1 MKNTS
6 SREKASL
13 IAKIAGEKTGE
24 DIVLLDMTEQ
34 SAVCDFFIVVTAGS
48 SRRIKTICEE
58 IRKRLGNEGILPVSV
73 EGRSSL
79 SWVILD
85 YEDVVVHILSEE
97 FRSFYDLERLWSEAP
112 IERIG

>member
-34 SAVCDFFIVVTAGS
+34 SAVCDCFVVVTAGS

-58 IRKRLGNEGILPVSV
+58 IRKRLGDDGVLPVSV

-79 SWVILD
+79 NWVILD
-85 YEDVVVHILSEE
+85 YEDVVVHIFSEE